1 MPVHPAA
8 GAGPQDRAS
17 GAAGDGSVD
26 GASDGWWEGDV
37 DDLVAL
43 AVDVQ
48 DAVAVDLGQVGDIG
62 PGGLEDPQSEQAE
75 NRDQGVVVR
84 VGRVAGRGE
93 QGLELQVGQSQGG

>member
-8 GAGPQDRAS
+8 GAGPQDRAA

-26 GASDGWWEGDV
+26 GTSDGGWERDV

-48 DAVAVDLGQVGDIG
+48 DAVAVDLGQVGDVG
-62 PGGLEDPQSEQAE
+62 SGGLEDPQPEQAE
-75 NRDQGVVVR
+75 HRD
-84 VGRVAGRGE
+84 
-93 QGLELQVGQSQGG
+93 